1 MQKQQSGNMFFNI
14 LLIIMFVIIGVLI
27 YILAGGPVPRLG
39 RTGGVQSPTNMEIPS
54 TTPGRVISDNTG
66 EFSDGLTNPDFIK
79 TYPLDEFGAG
89 VSERA
94 VFDVDINSDGR
105 IDRITRTR
113 NENGTDHFYYEYKI
127 ELNQNGEYV
136 DITPDGFRTTEG
148 AECSLQKLQFVFR
161 PEFRVI
167 KISRDWSETWTTP
180 TMARRTVYTMYNDGL
195 TASAPTD
202 LKVICN
208 VVDLFQ

>member
-89 VSERA
+89 IAERA
-94 VFDVDINSDGR
+94 IFDVDINKDGR
-105 IDRITRTR
+105 PDRITRTR
-113 NENGTDHFYYEYKI
+113 NENGTAHFYYEYKV
-127 ELNQNGEYV
+127 ELNQNGNFI
-136 DITPDGFRTTEG
+136 DITPDNFRTVEG
-148 AECSLQKLQFVFR
+148 AECALQKLQFVFVPR
-161 PEFRVI
+161 FHVV
-167 KISRDWSETWTTP
+167 KISRDWSETWATP
-180 TMARRTVYTMYNDGL
+180 TMARRTVYTINNNVFN
-195 TASAPTD
+195 ASAPEN

-208 VVDLFQ
+208 VADMF